1 MAATIADVAKM
12 AGVGVGTVSR
22 VLNGGKSVNE
32 KTKRAVVEAMSK
44 LDYTPNSMAK
54 RLREQKSGIIALM
67 IPVVSHPFFAQF
79 AEYIEQAA
87 DKYKYSVLLVASQ
100 QRVQKESNIFERIK
114 KREVD
119 GAICVTHFVH
129 IPVNSFE
136 FQPCDRTPQVGY
148 LLC

>member
-32 KTKRAVVEAMSK
+32 NTKNAVLKAMD
-44 LDYTPNSMAK
+44 LLNYTPNSMAK

-79 AEYIEQAA
+79 AEYIEQEA
-87 DKYKYSVLLVASQ
+87 D
-100 QRVQKESNIFERIK
+100 
-114 KREVD
+114 
-119 GAICVTHFVH
+119 
-129 IPVNSFE
+129 
-136 FQPCDRTPQVGY
+136 
-148 LLC
+148 